1 MPFIRLCLIVF
12 SALILTSCTFP
23 EDGEPAEYPE
33 FFGHADPAATLE
45 SISAAIRSGKV
56 FIQDEKGYGEVFGF
70 DSYRFNEKNI
80 RPMNVSF
87 IPGTNSFQCLALVM
101 DSATEDNHYRVVFL
115 VGGTDRNAVFSLV
128 GVGKIAGEKDVPPPV
143 LPEPSVV
150 TAVCEAMQ
158 RKIQAGD
165 ISWEQ
170 EFPDGIISETQTG
183 SSTEKKNAGENVQTE
198 IRKFRYPESEWW
210 KDRLTAQ
217 KGNLRLTEKDL
228 SLCGISASRKNE
240 ITLAYCVKPLIVRT
254 ARQIVAYTVLDAV
267 LDQDGSLLRTYE
279 GGENSFENAF
289 SVIIYP
295 FTQKDNDA
303 IYKTVFDYLFEQS
316 ALKAGQAVPAEKVRF
331 LFVPETASPDFMAK
345 YSWSGNI
352 PVRSPFVR
360 DWELPV
366 PFNEKAGRYMG
377 YGSGEFY
384 YSAGA
389 IRPVDDSTVY
399 VMTNISCVP
408 PLALSELSPEAAE
421 KWKASS
427 LQDASMR
434 FSGPAGYLK
443 LKKGF
448 FGWYVDQDHVFSLNP
463 PAKERTAS
471 DQDKP

>member
-165 ISWEQ
+165 ISWERRMR
-170 EFPDGIISETQTG
+170 GKTCKRRSG
-183 SSTEKKNAGENVQTE
+183 SSV
-198 IRKFRYPESEWW
+198 IRK
-210 KDRLTAQ
+210 A
-217 KGNLRLTEKDL
+217 N
-228 SLCGISASRKNE
+228 
-240 ITLAYCVKPLIVRT
+240 
-254 ARQIVAYTVLDAV
+254 
-267 LDQDGSLLRTYE
+267 
-279 GGENSFENAF
+279 GG
-289 SVIIYP
+289 
-295 FTQKDNDA
+295 
-303 IYKTVFDYLFEQS
+303 KTV
-316 ALKAGQAVPAEKVRF
+316 
-331 LFVPETASPDFMAK
+331 
-345 YSWSGNI
+345 
-352 PVRSPFVR
+352 
-360 DWELPV
+360 
-366 PFNEKAGRYMG
+366 
-377 YGSGEFY
+377 
-384 YSAGA
+384 
-389 IRPVDDSTVY
+389 
-399 VMTNISCVP
+399 
-408 PLALSELSPEAAE
+408 
-421 KWKASS
+421 
-427 LQDASMR
+427 
-434 FSGPAGYLK
+434 
-443 LKKGF
+443 
-448 FGWYVDQDHVFSLNP
+448 
-463 PAKERTAS
+463 
-471 DQDKP
+471 